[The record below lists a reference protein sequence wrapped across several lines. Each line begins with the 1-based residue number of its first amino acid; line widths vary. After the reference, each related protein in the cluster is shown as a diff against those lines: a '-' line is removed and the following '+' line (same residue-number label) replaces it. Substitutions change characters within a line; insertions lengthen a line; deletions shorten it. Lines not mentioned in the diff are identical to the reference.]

1 MFRFIGAG
9 FDKED
14 EMHALF
20 RFKTIIALAALCL
33 MLTGSGA
40 MMARVT
46 AQDAA
51 STAESPIVG
60 VWVLPPQGEEAGSIT
75 SFSADGSLVDHET
88 DGTFAL
94 GAWEA
99 TGPSSA
105 IATFVFFANDEE
117 FTGNIT
123 IRATLEYDDAAD
135 SISASYSVTGTLPD
149 GTVVWSSEELITTT
163 LTRLPV
169 EGPEMAA
176 DPIGGSSMVRIPS
189 TAKNEQGG

>member
-1 MFRFIGAG
+1 
-9 FDKED
+9 
-14 EMHALF
+14 MHALF
-20 RFKTIIALAALCL
+20 RFKTAIALVALCL
-33 MLTGSGA
+33 MMAGSGA
-40 MMARVT
+40 MVARVT

-51 STAESPIVG
+51 STADSPIVG

-75 SFSADGSLVDHET
+75 SFSTDGSLVDHET

-117 FTGNIT
+117 FTGTVIV
-123 IRATLEYDDAAD
+123 RATIEYDEATD
-135 SISASYSVTGTLPD
+135 SISASYSATGALPD
-149 GTVVWSSEELITTT
+149 GTEVWTSEELSTTT

-169 EGPEMAA
+169 EGPGMAGG
-176 DPIGGSSMVRIPS
+176 PSEGSSMVHIPPIPKS
-189 TAKNEQGG
+189 ER